1 METRILLRMEA
12 IEYSYGSSLV
22 LNGVDFT
29 LYEGE
34 IHALAGDHRAGKT
47 TMGKILSGAVRKQKG
62 KIFINGEEIHNLTI
76 RRAIQLGIGM
86 VYQGETL
93 IPSLNAI
100 DNIYCGIQQ
109 KFFIDRNTRRSM
121 GEESRRLLDLF
132 DVSIPLDEPFYKLDE
147 RKKQI
152 IYICHVLSRNPR
164 IIVIDEIGN
173 SLPPAELDLVF
184 SILRHKRD
192 RGVSVIYITSNF
204 NEVFKIADRVTI
216 LKDGCRKGTEDVRAL
231 DPARLIDMAYTS
243 VQNTQR
249 GPKGA
254 ILFDSFQESIIDELP
269 IGEIILDNAKQ
280 VIFVNRQAA
289 KLLKPLRTDYRG
301 KELTLVFPQL
311 GKANLDRIDALS
323 NAESACDLHD
333 IIVGDRMLKLTFG
346 PILTH
351 WKQRVGTNV
360 FIEDV
365 SFTYQTKEYL
375 IEANKAA
382 SVAALAAGVA
392 HEIKNPLAI
401 ISNYVEL
408 LKISSDSKENRQNLS
423 RIDSELKRI
432 TEIIGSLL
440 SFSRIK
446 QTTFS
451 PNSLRIL
458 LEEVLMLLSHKI
470 SQKRIEILTSFE
482 NDPILYT
489 DENKLK
495 QLFMN
500 LIVNAIDAVLDE
512 GRIRVAVI
520 GDTTDRSVSILISDN
535 GHGIPSDV
543 REKIFAPFF
552 TTKMNRTNI
561 GLGLAICQNIVEL
574 HKGVM
579 KLVNVPGW
587 KTTFM
592 VSLPLGPRRDEG

>member
-1 METRILLRMEA
+1 METHILLRMEN
-12 IEYSYGSSLV
+12 IEHSYGASPV

-47 TMGKILSGAVRKQKG
+47 TMGKILSGAVRKQSG
-62 KIFINGEEIHNLTI
+62 KILIDGVEIHNLTI
-76 RRAIQLGIGM
+76 RRAIQHGIGM

-93 IPSLNAI
+93 IPSLNAV
-100 DNIYCGIQQ
+100 DNIYCGIQP
-109 KFFIDRNTRRSM
+109 KFFIDRKTRRSM

-147 RKKQI
+147 RNKQI
-152 IYICHVLSRNPR
+152 IHICHVLSRNPR

-184 SILRHKRD
+184 NILRYKRD

-243 VQNTQR
+243 VQNTQ
-249 GPKGA
+249 GDSEGSV
-254 ILFDSFQESIIDELP
+254 LFDSFQESIIDELP

-289 KLLKPLRTDYRG
+289 ILLKPLRADYRG
-301 KELTLVFPQL
+301 KEFTLVLPQL
-311 GKANLDRIDALS
+311 SKANLDRIDALS
-323 NAESACDLHD
+323 SAESVCDLND
-333 IIVGDRMLKLTFG
+333 IIVGERMLKLTFG

-351 WKQRVGTNV
+351 WKRRVGTNV

-408 LKISSDSKENRQNLS
+408 LKMSSDSEENRQNLS
-423 RIDSELKRI
+423 RIDCELRRI

-440 SFSRIK
+440 SFSRMK

-451 PNSLRIL
+451 PTSLKIL
-458 LEEVLMLLSHKI
+458 LEDVLMLLSHKT
-470 SQKRIEILTSFE
+470 SQKRIEMLTSFE
-482 NDPILYT
+482 KDPILYT

-512 GRIRVAVI
+512 GRIRVAVM
-520 GDTTDRSVSILISDN
+520 GDAADRSVSVLISDN
-535 GHGIPSDV
+535 GHGIPPDI

-574 HKGVM
+574 HKGVI

-592 VSLPLGPRRDEG
+592 VTLPLGPRRDED